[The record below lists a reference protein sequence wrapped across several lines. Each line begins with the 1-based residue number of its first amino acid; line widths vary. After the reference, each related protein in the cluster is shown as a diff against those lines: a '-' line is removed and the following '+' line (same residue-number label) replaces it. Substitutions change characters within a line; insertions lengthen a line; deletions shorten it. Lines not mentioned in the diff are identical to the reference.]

1 MSDFEAVVAGVR
13 ERVDPTPE
21 ERRALAATA
30 GRLADR
36 AREAIA
42 DLPVEA
48 DVVQVGSTARGTWVA
63 GDRDIDLFVRFPADL
78 PREDLEAHGLE
89 VGKAVL
95 PDGHE
100 EYAEHPY
107 VKGEFEGYDVD
118 LVPCYRLDEATD
130 IQSAVDRTPFHN
142 DYLLDRLDDDLA
154 GDVRLFK
161 QFLKGVG
168 VYGSDLRTEGFS
180 GYLAELLVVEYGGFR
195 ATLEA
200 ARDWHPR
207 VVLDPEDHQAEDF
220 DDPLVVVDP
229 TDPER
234 NVAAVVSETNV
245 AVLQHHAREF
255 LDDPNETVFEPETPD
270 PLDEAAVETHLD
282 RRGTTPLAVVFD
294 APDLVDDQ
302 LYPQLYRSR
311 DGLARGLREYG
322 FDVLRAATWADERA
336 VLFAELS
343 VAELPSVE
351 RHEGPPVHV
360 ADHARGF
367 YEKYAADGDAYGPFV
382 EDGRYVVERE
392 REVRTAREFADEH
405 LHEVALGAHVAS
417 VVEAGDYEVLVG
429 ADVAVLAGEFGTDLA
444 AYFDP
449 SV

>member
-36 AREAIA
+36 ARAAIA

-48 DVVQVGSTARGTWVA
+48 DVLQVGSTARGTWVA

-78 PREDLEAHGLE
+78 PREDLEAHGLT
-89 VGKAVL
+89 VGAAVL

-118 LVPCYRLDEATD
+118 LVPCYRLDAATD

-142 DYLLDRLDDDLA
+142 DYLLGRLDDDLA

-161 QFLKGVG
+161 QFLKGIG
-168 VYGSDLRTEGFS
+168 VYGSDLRTQGFS

-200 ARDWHPR
+200 ARDWHPT
-207 VVLDPEDHQAEDF
+207 VVLDPEDHQAADF

-234 NVAAVVSETNV
+234 NVAAVVSETNI

-255 LDDPNETVFEPETPD
+255 LDNPSEDAFEPDDPE
-270 PLDEAAVETHLD
+270 PLDEDDVQSHLD

-322 FDVLRAATWADERA
+322 FEVVRTATWADDRA

-343 VAELPSVE
+343 VAELPAVE

-367 YEKYAADGDAYGPFV
+367 YEKYADDEDVYGPFV
-382 EDGRYVVERE
+382 DDGRYVVERE
-392 REVRTAREFADEH
+392 RDIRTAREFADEH

-417 VVEAGDYEVLVG
+417 LVDAGDYDVLVG
-429 ADVAVLAGEFGTDLA
+429 ESVTGLAGAFGTELA

-449 SV
+449 SA